1 MSSPRTSKCT
11 TTPFYWSDGTTLFTG
26 NLVIGL
32 VVPLELQPRGQD
44 PIDWPSLAYGGQ
56 TLLEK
61 LPILTRIPIVNG
73 VARQTEKVFYNADID
88 PPNSRYV
95 AWMYD
100 RNMVQL
106 TEPTINDTFEV
117 SADSFTPTV
126 GTPVIPS
133 LGTTLPTVD

>member
-1 MSSPRTSKCT
+1 
-11 TTPFYWSDGTTLFTG
+11 LFNG
-26 NLVIGL
+26 NLVVGL
-32 VVPLELQPRGQD
+32 VVPLEVQARGVD
-44 PIDWPSLAYGGQ
+44 PVDWPSLAYGGQ

-61 LPILTRIPIVNG
+61 LPILTRIPIVDG

-95 AWMYD
+95 AWLYD

-106 TEPTINDTFEV
+106 TEPTINDTFAV
-117 SADSFTPTV
+117 SADTFTPTV
-126 GTPVIPS
+126 AAPVIPT